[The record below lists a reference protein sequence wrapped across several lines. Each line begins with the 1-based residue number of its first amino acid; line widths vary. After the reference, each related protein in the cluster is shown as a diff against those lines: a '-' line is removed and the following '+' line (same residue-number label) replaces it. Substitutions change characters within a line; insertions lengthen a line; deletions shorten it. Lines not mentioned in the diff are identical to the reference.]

1 MPPSDTARD
10 TEYLDRLRDYYVDTK
25 RIPTQQRICELI
37 GFASKTAAKKLL
49 ERLEK
54 AGFVERT
61 PDDDA
66 WMPTPRFF
74 ERHLADMTVR
84 AGAPDMI
91 ESTQGELFLI
101 DQYLVRQPSR
111 TLMVPVKGDSMIDA
125 GIHDGDLVVVE
136 RAKAAKAGD
145 FVIAIIDEEF
155 TLKELGLEKGKFIL
169 KPHNPAYP
177 IIRPQGQLE
186 IFGVVTGLVR
196 RYQH

>member
-1 MPPSDTARD
+1 MPPAKNERD
-10 TEYLDRLRDYYVDTK
+10 NDYLGSLRDYYAEAR
-25 RIPTQQRICELI
+25 RIPSYQRICELM

-49 ERLEK
+49 DRLES

-66 WMPTPRFF
+66 WMPTMRFF
-74 ERHLADMTVR
+74 ERPLADVAVR

-91 ESTQGELFLI
+91 EGTQGELLLI

-111 TLMVPVKGDSMIDA
+111 TVMVPVKGDSMIDA
-125 GIHDGDLVVVE
+125 GIHDGDIVVVE
-136 RAKAAKAGD
+136 RAKAAQSGD
-145 FVIAIIDEEF
+145 FVVAIVDDEF
-155 TLKELGLEKGKFIL
+155 TLKELALEKGKFVL

-177 IIRPQGQLE
+177 VIRPQGQLE

-196 RYQH
+196 RYRD